1 MRPVAG
7 GFARTALM
15 SSSRR
20 IVGSFRPPPTP
31 PHSRRLEEP
40 VAVASFMA
48 VEALLVE
55 DPVVIVDF
63 VVVDVLLVDVP
74 IMVVA
79 GAAAARDAPTPA
91 SRRRLL
97 PRS

>member
-1 MRPVAG
+1 
-7 GFARTALM
+7 
-15 SSSRR
+15 
-20 IVGSFRPPPTP
+20 
-31 PHSRRLEEP
+31 
-40 VAVASFMA
+40 MA